1 MSSTP
6 QPRKTFRISD
16 SLNRKLN
23 TYAQVAA
30 AAGASVLALAGVS
43 DAEVVYTQTN
53 QATHTGA
60 PLYIDLNHDGIN
72 DFLLRTNFY
81 RGTSGTEV
89 GLSAWGDRN
98 ADNVVAG
105 KRFSSGGN
113 YFFSAAYALR
123 SGAQIGPKLDFS
135 VDLPFMAR
143 EHFDHV
149 GNQYSDLGPW
159 AGQDRGVKNRYLGLK
174 FVIDGEVHYGWARLS
189 VVIGHQRQPDDVSG
203 TLTGYAYETVPD
215 KPIVAGRI
223 TGPDVITL
231 ESDQEQV
238 SEESMEQ
245 SNPADLGQ
253 PAQNSATLG
262 MLARGSGALSLWRQK
277 QSAPEGK

>member
-6 QPRKTFRISD
+6 QPRKTFKISD

-53 QATHTGA
+53 QAINAGV

-81 RGTSGTEV
+81 RGTSGTDA
-89 GLSAWGDRN
+89 GLLALGDRN
-98 ADNVVAG
+98 ADVVAG
-105 KRFSSGGN
+105 RRFSSGDG

-123 SGAQIGPKLDFS
+123 SGALIGPKRDFS
-135 VDLPFMAR
+135 VNFPFLAE
-143 EHFDHV
+143 EHFPKN
-149 GNQYSDLGPW
+149 GNEYSDLGPW
-159 AGQDRGVKNRYLGLK
+159 AGEGDKGVTNRYLGLK

-189 VVIGHQRQPDDVSG
+189 VTVGHERQFGDVSG
-203 TLTGYAYETVPD
+203 TLTGYAYETIPD
-215 KPIVAGRI
+215 KPIIAGRI
-223 TGPDVITL
+223 TGADVITVP
-231 ESDQEQV
+231 SGQEQEP
-238 SEESMEQ
+238 EESVGQ
-245 SNPADLGQ
+245 SGPADFEQ
-253 PAQNSATLG
+253 PAQNPATLG
-262 MLARGSGALSLWRQK
+262 MLARGSGALPLWRQK
-277 QSAPEGK
+277 RSAPEGK